1 MSTTSRI
8 ATNTIF
14 LYLNVAV
21 KAFISLYVTR
31 LVLDALGAS
40 DYGIYN
46 VVGGLISMLCFLN
59 TSMTAVTQRFMNY
72 NQGIGDLL
80 RLKSIFNISIVFHLA
95 IALIV
100 VVMMVALKP
109 VFFEHMLNIDSD
121 KVYAASC
128 LYYFAMVSTAFTIM
142 TVPYDAV
149 LNSHENMRYYFY
161 VGMVQSALNL
171 LAAIYIC
178 NYHGERLIAYG
189 LFMSAIAIITMIIM
203 RVYCKKH
210 YVECVFSPQKY
221 YRKELYTE
229 IFKYSGW
236 ELVGHSSAT
245 FLGWASF
252 IVINKFFGTVVNAA
266 AGVTNQLSGQLQILS
281 SNLLKAVNPV
291 MVKYESSGNRN
302 KMFQMTIASC
312 KLSLFCLF
320 IVSIPFYAECNYVL
334 HLWLKKV
341 PDNSLLFCQMFI
353 VLRLIEQASLPLKTA
368 IDAIG
373 KVKWLNIYILFS
385 MVLQLGL
392 IYVFFAMGYPPYV
405 WIVIMIIIAFLFSLY
420 KVAYCAYFA
429 GMDWKQYVKEV
440 VFRSVISYAL
450 PILASIGITAFFPSS
465 FLRLIIVLIV
475 STLTS
480 CGMFYLC
487 GLNAMEKAEVNK
499 LLYKIKNRIR

>member
-21 KAFISLYVTR
+21 KALVSLYVTR

-59 TSMTAVTQRFMNY
+59 TSMASVTQRFMNY

-95 IALIV
+95 IAVIV

-109 VFFEHMLNIDSD
+109 VFFEHMLNIDAD

-178 NYHGERLIAYG
+178 NYHGERLIVYG
-189 LFMSAIAIITMIIM
+189 FFMSAIAIITMIIM
-203 RVYCKKH
+203 RVYCKRH
-210 YVECVFSPQKY
+210 YEECVFSPRKY
-221 YRKELYTE
+221 YRKELFTDV
-229 IFKYSGW
+229 FKYSGW
-236 ELVGHSSAT
+236 EFVGHSSGT
-245 FLGWASF
+245 FFGWASN

-266 AGVTNQLSGQLQILS
+266 AGISNQLSGQLQVLS
-281 SNLLKAVNPV
+281 SNLMKAVNPV
-291 MVKYESSGNRN
+291 MVKYESSGNRD
-302 KMFQMTIASC
+302 KMFQMTISSC

-320 IVSIPFYAECNYVL
+320 LVSIPFYAECDYILNI
-334 HLWLKKV
+334 WLKSV
-341 PDNSLLFCQMFI
+341 PKGALLFCQLMVI
-353 VLRLIEQASLPLKTA
+353 LRLIEQATLPLKTA

-373 KVKWLNIYILFS
+373 KVKWLNIFILFTGI
-385 MVLQLGL
+385 LQICMIYGFFSVGL
-392 IYVFFAMGYPPYV
+392 PPYM
-405 WIVIMIIIAFLFSLY
+405 WIVAMTIIAFVYSVY
-420 KVAYCAYFA
+420 KVAYCACFA

-450 PILASIGITAFFPSS
+450 PIVVSIAITAFFPSS
-465 FLRLIIVLIV
+465 FFRLIAVLVV
-475 STLTS
+475 STLFCCT
-480 CGMFYLC
+480 MFYLC

-499 LLYKIKNRIR
+499 LLCKIKNRIR